1 MGAFSRLLTITAD
14 QTITIENPGYALLTF
29 TGATGPQGPAGAD
42 GAQGEQGPAG
52 NDGAQGPAGA
62 DGADGADGA
71 TGPAG
76 PQGLQGEQGE
86 QGPTGPMALA
96 YGSFYF
102 DGFEYANPT
111 INFDIVLTS
120 VGGVVID
127 SNAPGMGYTI
137 PLDGDY
143 LVSLHASYYQQFEN
157 ASRLTL
163 YRNTLDPAGRIP
175 GATYGSSYGSWGF
188 SAQFVVS
195 LQAGDKLMVG
205 SHNGLAGFL
214 QLENGHLLSRSL
226 GWAQMDEAKL
236 LEKLRKLEALH
247 AGGATEGERTAAKL
261 GRDRILK
268 RLKEIE
274 KTDPPVEYRFT
285 LNDMWSRRLFTALL
299 RRYGIRPYR
308 YSGQRYTTVMAR
320 VSKRFVDETLW
331 PEYTE
336 FANTLT
342 DYLSQVTDRVISEV
356 LEQQSSEVDVLDRK
370 LLQG

>member
-1 MGAFSRLLTITAD
+1 
-14 QTITIENPGYALLTF
+14 
-29 TGATGPQGPAGAD
+29 
-42 GAQGEQGPAG
+42 
-52 NDGAQGPAGA
+52 
-62 DGADGADGA
+62 
-71 TGPAG
+71 
-76 PQGLQGEQGE
+76 
-86 QGPTGPMALA
+86 
-96 YGSFYF
+96 
-102 DGFEYANPT
+102 
-111 INFDIVLTS
+111 
-120 VGGVVID
+120 
-127 SNAPGMGYTI
+127 
-137 PLDGDY
+137 
-143 LVSLHASYYQQFEN
+143 
-157 ASRLTL
+157 
-163 YRNTLDPAGRIP
+163 
-175 GATYGSSYGSWGF
+175 
-188 SAQFVVS
+188 
-195 LQAGDKLMVG
+195 
-205 SHNGLAGFL
+205 
-214 QLENGHLLSRSL
+214 
-226 GWAQMDEAKL
+226 MDEAKL

-299 RRYGIRPYR
+299 RRYGIQPYR